1 MARRQFFRLAASIST
16 AIWPDRCFSRFH
28 HAGFTT
34 SITTADDSS
43 STGSAKEDAVLPP
56 KTVEWPL
63 WHDDPWRNEHGQGDP
78 VPQRHD
84 IELARYV
91 EKQRACREPTPPR
104 FRSCGNRGPLVVGG
118 AADRK
123 QPPRPSKVGSAAMR
137 RVIVARRGNSASAT
151 ARSGRHCCKS
161 RKRWSERSD

>member
-63 WHDDPWRNEHGQGDP
+63 WHDDPWRNEHGRGDP

-91 EKQRACREPTPPR
+91 EKQRACREPNPPGFGLAETVGR
-104 FRSCGNRGPLVVGG
+104 LWSEAQRIASNRLVL
-118 AADRK
+118 
-123 QPPRPSKVGSAAMR
+123 PRWA
-137 RVIVARRGNSASAT
+137 ARR
-151 ARSGRHCCKS
+151 
-161 RKRWSERSD
+161 